1 MADSPR
7 LGAKIRALRRRES
20 LSQVQLAERLGISA
34 SYLNLIEHNR
44 RPLSAQLLIRL
55 AQLFQLD
62 LQAFAEDDQ
71 SQLVS
76 DLYEAFGDPLFEG
89 HDLTSTEV
97 KELVGQSPQLAR
109 AVITLYQAYRTTRD
123 SAESLAGNLGSSP
136 GTTDVDRSNLPS
148 EEVSDLIQRHQ
159 NYFPEIESAA
169 EMLWRIARLDAHE
182 LYRGLSAYLDSV
194 HGVRVR
200 IEKDAQMGGAVRR
213 YLPKEHVLELSEI
226 LAPRTRNFQLA
237 HQIGLI
243 DHADLFG
250 RIAKDRGLTSDDAR
264 ALCKVALAN
273 YFAGAVL
280 MPYSPFWE
288 AAKETRYDVELLG
301 HRFRV
306 SWEQACHRLTTLQR
320 PGAEG
325 VPFHLVRLDI
335 AGNISK
341 RFSASGFRFARFSG
355 ACPRWN
361 EHAAFLTPG
370 MVRTQLAQM
379 PDGTTYFCV
388 ARTVRDDSGGYH
400 APHALHSVGLGC
412 EVRFAKALVYAQG
425 IDLGSPSGSVPIG
438 VACRVCER
446 KDCEQR
452 AFPPLLQPLRV
463 DENLRGR
470 SFYVA
475 LEPKAGPLD

>member
-1 MADSPR
+1 MAESSK
-7 LGAKIRALRRRES
+7 LGAKIRALRRKES

-62 LQAFAEDDQ
+62 LQTFAEDDQ
-71 SQLVS
+71 GQLVS

-123 SAESLAGNLGSSP
+123 SAESLAGNLGHSMVTP
-136 GTTDVDRSNLPS
+136 TEVDRSNLPS

-159 NYFPEIESAA
+159 NYFPDIEGAA
-169 EMLWRIARLDAHE
+169 EMLWKIARLEPHD
-182 LYRGLSAYLDSV
+182 LYKTLAGYLDSV

-200 IEKDAQMGGAVRR
+200 VEKDAQMGGAVRR
-213 YLPKEHVLELSEI
+213 YRPKEHVLELSEI
-226 LAPRTRNFQLA
+226 LPPRTRNFQLA
-237 HQIGLI
+237 HQIGLV

-250 RIAKDRGLTSDDAR
+250 RIAKDPGLTSEDAR
-264 ALCKVALAN
+264 ALAKVALAN

-280 MPYSPFWE
+280 MPYGPFQE
-288 AAKETRYDVELLG
+288 AAEEVRYDIELLG
-301 HRFRV
+301 HRFRA
-306 SWEQACHRLTTLQR
+306 SWEQVCHRLTTLQR

-325 VPFHLVRLDI
+325 VPFHLVRIDI

-341 RFSASGFRFARFSG
+341 RFSVSGFRFARFSG

-370 MVRTQLAQM
+370 MVRTQLSQM

-388 ARTVRDDSGGYH
+388 ARTVRDDSGGYL
-400 APHALHSVGLGC
+400 APHALHAVGLGC
-412 EVRFAKALVYAQG
+412 EVKHAKALVYAQG
-425 IDLGSPSGSVPIG
+425 VDLGSLTGAVPIG

-446 KDCEQR
+446 LDCEQR
-452 AFPPLLQPLRV
+452 AFPPLLQPLKV

-470 SFYVA
+470 SFYVSVKP
-475 LEPKAGPLD
+475 EP